1 MQSLESA
8 RQVLS
13 KCEASSLVVIALA
26 MAIAM
31 ALFKSHTPDLD
42 MEIHRKDFPIDD
54 A

>member
-8 RQVLS
+8 RQMLS

-31 ALFKSHTPDLD
+31 ALFKSHTLDLD
-42 MEIHRKDFPIDD
+42 MDIHRKDFPIDD